1 MRLLKL
7 SCLAILLIAITSCNK
22 TNEKMME
29 LIPENSTFIASFS
42 PSKILDHTGI
52 TVDDNGKLQLP
63 GALKELMEFNKKD
76 LDEGIAT
83 LKSAEIDPSANV
95 YVYSSITD
103 VNDASAVMLAISKDP
118 EKTKAAIEKE
128 IKESFK
134 TVGDFAIIAKNDMCI
149 AIKDDI
155 IAIFGGNKIENAE
168 EFAKE
173 VFTKK
178 EKSVLDNDNIKNT
191 LNADADVNYYINLQ
205 SYMKLMAGISPQV
218 SLLSGFV
225 AGMDGSGISID
236 LSDNEIKIN
245 SELFADENS
254 DIMKLIKD
262 IQGETSTD
270 FLKYMPA
277 KAKLIFAT
285 GIKGEK
291 LAEFEQVKNTLQM
304 ISGNPSFGNVNCV
317 ELVKSINGP
326 VAFGLDADLKSP
338 MTTLAGTF
346 VITTSKAQ
354 EWKKLF
360 DALLRINDGMPMQF
374 AVEAKSDVVIVK
386 FGMNNS
392 FALDASAN
400 EDAKKV
406 FDGSFYGFW
415 VGLNV
420 DGMTMY
426 VDTQV
431 KDLNKGTAKFYING
445 KDGNRMI
452 FGDYPLFF
460 KALDSYMKPK
470 SAASDSFEPEPDYY
484 GDDMEVEEIPVKE
497 LE

>member
-29 LIPENSTFIASFS
+29 LIPENSTFVASFS

-63 GALKELMEFNKKD
+63 GALKELMKFNQKD

-134 TVGDFAIIAKNDMCI
+134 TVGDFAIIAKSDMCI

-155 IAIFGGNKIENAE
+155 IAIFGGKKIENAE

-178 EKSVLDNDNIKNT
+178 EKSVLDNENIKST

-205 SYMKLMAGISPQV
+205 SYMKLMAG
-218 SLLSGFV
+218 
-225 AGMDGSGISID
+225 MDGTGVSID

-291 LAEFEQVKNTLQM
+291 LAEFEQVKNVLQL
-304 ISGNPSFGNVNCV
+304 ISSNPSFGNVNCV

-338 MTTLAGTF
+338 MTTLVGTF

-360 DALLRINDGMPMQF
+360 ETLLSISGGMPMQF

-392 FALDASAN
+392 FALDASSN

-470 SAASDSFEPEPDYY
+470 PAASDSFEPEPDNY
-484 GDDMEVEEIPVKE
+484 GDDMEIDTVTAWR
-497 LE
+497 

>member
-29 LIPENSTFIASFS
+29 LIPENSTFVASFS

-63 GALKELMEFNKKD
+63 GALKELMEFNQKD

-95 YVYSSITD
+95 YVYSNITD

-134 TVGDFAIIAKNDMCI
+134 TVGDIAIIAKSDMCI

-178 EKSVLDNDNIKNT
+178 EKSVLDNDNIKST

-225 AGMDGSGISID
+225 AGMEGSGICID

-291 LAEFEQVKNTLQM
+291 LAEFEQVKNVLQL
-304 ISGNPSFGNVNCV
+304 ISSNPSFNCV

-326 VAFGLDADLKSP
+326 IAIGLDADLKSP

-346 VITTSKAQ
+346 VITTSKAK
-354 EWKKLF
+354 EWKSLF
-360 DALLRINDGMPMQF
+360 DTLLSISGGMPMQF
-374 AVEAKSDVVIVK
+374 AVEAKPDVVIVK

-400 EDAKKV
+400 EDAKQV
-406 FDGSFYGFW
+406 FDGCFYGFW
-415 VGLNV
+415 MGLNV
-420 DGMTMY
+420 DGMAMY
-426 VDTQV
+426 ADSQV

-445 KDGNRMI
+445 KDGKRMI

-470 SAASDSFEPEPDYY
+470 PAASDSFEPEPDYY
-484 GDDMEVEEIPVKE
+484 GDDIVVD
-497 LE
+497 